1 MQPCETPEKD
11 DRMTYSIFYAVDD
24 NYVDPLTVSLHS
36 LTRNTAATNQYH
48 VIVMTEHLTPAHK
61 AQIQAEQTANV
72 TVSFESIADRL
83 KAQITDKNNKLR
95 ADYFTFTIYFR
106 LFIAELF
113 PALDRA
119 VYLDADTVVLT
130 DIAELFAENLH
141 GDLLGAVHDPFMAVN
156 PETTAYTRDAIGVDV
171 HQYCNSGVL
180 LMDLAGMRR
189 VKFADHFLKLL
200 NQYHF
205 HSLAPDQDYINA
217 ITRDRMTHLDESWNV
232 QGDRPQ
238 VTTPKI
244 IHYNLFDKP
253 WHYAQVPN
261 DHYFWHYADELPQ
274 VAANLRATRTAFGEK
289 QVQGDIK
296 HKQDLMTLAATT
308 GAEPITFASVEA
320 QGGQV
325 QI

>member
-1 MQPCETPEKD
+1 
-11 DRMTYSIFYAVDD
+11 MTYAIFYSVDD

-36 LTRNTAATNQYH
+36 LVKNTDPAKQYH
-48 VIVMTEHLTPAHK
+48 VTVLTEHLTPAHK
-61 AQIQAEQTANV
+61 AQIMAEQTVNV
-72 TVSFESIADRL
+72 AVSFESIADRL
-83 KAQITDKNNKLR
+83 KAQITDKDNKLR

-113 PALDRA
+113 PTIDRA

-130 DIAELFAENLH
+130 DIADLFAEDLH

-156 PETTAYTRDAIGVDV
+156 PETTAYTRDAIGVAVD
-171 HQYCNSGVL
+171 QYCNSGVL
-180 LMDLAGMRR
+180 LMDLAGMRQ
-189 VKFADHFLKLL
+189 VKFAAHFLTLL

-217 ITRDRMTHLDESWNV
+217 ITRDRLTHLDESWNV
-232 QGDRPQ
+232 QGDQPQ
-238 VTTPKI
+238 VKTPKV

-253 WHYAQVPN
+253 WHYEQVPN
-261 DHYFWHYADELPQ
+261 GDYFWHYADELPQ
-274 VAANLRATRTAFGEK
+274 VAANLRATRKAFDSVH
-289 QVQGDIK
+289 VQGDVK
-296 HKQDLMTLAATT
+296 HKADLMHLAATT

-320 QGGQV
+320 QGGAV

>member
-1 MQPCETPEKD
+1 
-11 DRMTYSIFYAVDD
+11 MTYSIFYAVDD

-36 LTRNTAATNQYH
+36 LTANAAPDKTYH
-48 VIVMTEHLTPAHK
+48 VTVLTEHLTPAHR

-72 TVSFESIADRL
+72 RVSFESIAERL

-113 PALDRA
+113 PDLAQA

-130 DIAELFAENLH
+130 DIAELFAVPLH
-141 GDLLGAVHDPFMAVN
+141 GDLLGAVPDPFMAVN
-156 PETTAYTRDAIGVDV
+156 PETTAYTRDAVGVDV
-171 HQYCNSGVL
+171 KQYCNSGVL
-180 LMDLAGMRR
+180 LMDLAGMRQA
-189 VKFADHFLKLL
+189 KFAAHFLKLL

-205 HSLAPDQDYINA
+205 HSIAPDQDYINA
-217 ITRDRMTHLDESWNV
+217 ITRDRLTHLDESWNL
-232 QGDRPQ
+232 QGARPQ
-238 VTTPKI
+238 VKTPKI

-253 WHYAQVPN
+253 WHYDQVPN
-261 DHYFWHYADELPQ
+261 GDYFWHYADELPH
-274 VAANLRATRTAFGEK
+274 VAAALRATRAAFTAK
-289 QVQGDIK
+289 QKQGDAT
-296 HKQDLMTLAATT
+296 HKKDLMQLAAATC
-308 GAEPITFASVEA
+308 AEPTTFASVAA